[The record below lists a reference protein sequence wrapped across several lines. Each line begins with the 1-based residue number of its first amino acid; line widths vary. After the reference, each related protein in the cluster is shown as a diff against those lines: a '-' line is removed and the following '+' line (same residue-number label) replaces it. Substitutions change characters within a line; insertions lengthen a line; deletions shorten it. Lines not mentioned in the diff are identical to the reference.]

1 MMDADN
7 ELNILSRNLL
17 VCSLCNGDIMIDS
30 QSESIAPIRLWNAS
44 EWRRCRADDSFQ
56 LIRIEECSEDNQQS
70 RQCHTNVT
78 DMRFCPRP
86 SASLT
91 TGKWSIKMINER
103 SVHGLQLDVFQWTVR
118 IKTRST
124 IITDIHLTMIA
135 MITTTREDNWTK
147 TYQQDDLLMRTLI
160 KRRLNGYYAIFFPQ
174 MEMVIF
180 IISCSCSRSNNI
192 KSEGER
198 AQVKRQ

>member
-30 QSESIAPIRLWNAS
+30 QSESTRLFGREMPSNGDHVV
-44 EWRRCRADDSFQ
+44 DDSFQ
-56 LIRIEECSEDNQQS
+56 FIRIEECSEDNQQS

-86 SASLT
+86 SESLT

-103 SVHGLQLDVFQWTVR
+103 SVHELQLDVFQ
-118 IKTRST
+118 
-124 IITDIHLTMIA
+124 
-135 MITTTREDNWTK
+135 
-147 TYQQDDLLMRTLI
+147 
-160 KRRLNGYYAIFFPQ
+160 
-174 MEMVIF
+174 
-180 IISCSCSRSNNI
+180 
-192 KSEGER
+192 
-198 AQVKRQ
+198 